1 MCAWVWCT
9 KTSSLRRQGERNAL
23 GEETGSRAVVFTFF
37 MVPLSVKIL
46 IQQMLLRSYYHIYN
60 RTLEVQSDKNLKP
73 QVLSFPCL
81 LLETTALE
89 RALGRNSY
97 LRWPWRAR
105 GISKVGSKGRP
116 ARQRDTVCLE
126 VAGKVS
132 WDGAVEGLEW
142 CSIW

>member
-1 MCAWVWCT
+1 MQQKSDPSCT

-23 GEETGSRAVVFTFF
+23 GEETGSRAVVPTFF

-46 IQQMLLRSYYHIYN
+46 FSRCYSDPGHHIYN

-89 RALGRNSY
+89 RALGRNSE
-97 LRWPWRAR
+97 LKMALK
-105 GISKVGSKGRP
+105 GKGEISKVGSKGEDLPGRGT
-116 ARQRDTVCLE
+116 QYV
-126 VAGKVS
+126 
-132 WDGAVEGLEW
+132 
-142 CSIW
+142 